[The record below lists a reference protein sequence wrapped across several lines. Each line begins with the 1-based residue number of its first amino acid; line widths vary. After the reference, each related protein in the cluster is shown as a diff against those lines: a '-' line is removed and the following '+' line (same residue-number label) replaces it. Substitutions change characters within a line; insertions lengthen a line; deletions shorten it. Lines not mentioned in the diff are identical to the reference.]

1 MPASKPQRPTP
12 GAALT
17 MPRVDDPATQRALD
31 SLALVIQQLQAQ
43 LAVYTDTRGGTVPAS
58 GGGVVRFLR
67 ADGIWA
73 VP

>member
-31 SLALVIQQLQAQ
+31 SIALVIQQLQAQ
-43 LAVYTDTRGGTVPAS
+43 LAVFTDARAGVVPPS
-58 GGGVVRFLR
+58 GGGDVNFLR
-67 ADGIWA
+67 ADGKWA

>member
-17 MPRVDDPATQRALD
+17 MPRVADEATQRALD
-31 SLALVIQQLQAQ
+31 SLALVVRQLQAQ
-43 LAVYTDTRGGTVPAS
+43 LAVFTANDGGTVPAS
-58 GGGVVRFLR
+58 GGGAVKFLR
-67 ADGIWA
+67 ADGTWA